1 MKLLFLIL
9 MLAIPLRAATYKW
22 SPSATPDVQYVFCVH
37 TNALNETNISQ
48 AMIRVNY
55 GVNHPVKAL

>member
-1 MKLLFLIL
+1 